1 MSEEEMK
8 KYCEKIKNDD
18 SIDLDWLIA
27 VKRAKIDED
36 KNFYNLVLVFYLS
49 LMVTFI
55 TRRLYN

>member
-27 VKRAKIDED
+27 VKIAKIDED
-36 KNFYNLVLVFYLS
+36 KNFYNLVLFFYLS

-55 TRRLYN
+55 T